1 MFSHSQI
8 CIFKEQNTDE
18 DNLYMLHLEQ
28 SVFFPHNNFREYR
41 FACLPDTAF
50 LLKTS
55 PPMSL

>member
-18 DNLYMLHLEQ
+18 DNLVHVTSGAGL
-28 SVFFPHNNFREYR
+28 FFSLIIREYR